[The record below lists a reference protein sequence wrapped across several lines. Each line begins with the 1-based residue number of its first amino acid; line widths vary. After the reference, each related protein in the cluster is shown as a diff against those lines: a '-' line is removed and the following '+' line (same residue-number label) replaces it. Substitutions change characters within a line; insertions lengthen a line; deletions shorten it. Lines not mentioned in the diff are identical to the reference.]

1 MIRTNKRQF
10 WKPMTALNRISKTT
24 KEAEQP
30 TVTPPTDMI
39 MQFKNDTGK
48 QVKII
53 NGKEVLKDP
62 PKNDLKADILK
73 TKDEKDDVKYLPG
86 QRFLKKL
93 SKYKH
98 GSGIKKKKLV
108 DFDSDLSD

>member
-1 MIRTNKRQF
+1 MIRTNRNQF
-10 WKPMTALNRISKTT
+10 WKSMMSTNRIKKP

-30 TVTPPTDMI
+30 TVMPPVDMI

-73 TKDEKDDVKYLPG
+73 SKDEKDDVKYLPG